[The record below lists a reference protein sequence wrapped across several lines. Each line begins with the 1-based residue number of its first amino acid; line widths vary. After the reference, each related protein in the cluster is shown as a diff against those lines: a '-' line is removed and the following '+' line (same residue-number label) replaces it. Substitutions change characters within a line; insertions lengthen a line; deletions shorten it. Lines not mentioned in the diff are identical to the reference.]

1 MKKMIAMDLDGTLL
15 NIDKK
20 ISLKSKEYLMKL
32 KEEGYII
39 VIATGRVLNSALDV
53 TEGAM
58 FADYV
63 VGSAG
68 GIIYDRNNNEIIYEK
83 NISKETLKKVLEIY
97 NEDINYISVC
107 DSKLYYKYT
116 NKDCDENEFNKR
128 TFDKDFL
135 INDLDVIHM
144 DISINNN
151 IDNIYNYLKNNIND
165 VKIYIM
171 ADSYNPNRRWIEING
186 LNINKF
192 EALKKIALKENIE
205 IKDIISFGDSINDI
219 EMIENAGVSV
229 AMGNAIDELKKEAD
243 YVTTSHNEDG
253 IIKFLEEY
261 LK

>member
-1 MKKMIAMDLDGTLL
+1 M
-15 NIDKK
+15 
-20 ISLKSKEYLMKL
+20 
-32 KEEGYII
+32 
-39 VIATGRVLNSALDV
+39 
-53 TEGAM
+53 
-58 FADYV
+58 
-63 VGSAG
+63 
-68 GIIYDRNNNEIIYEK
+68 
-83 NISKETLKKVLEIY
+83 
-97 NEDINYISVC
+97 
-107 DSKLYYKYT
+107 YYKYT

>member
-20 ISLKSKEYLMKL
+20 ISSKSKEYLIKL
-32 KEEGYII
+32 KNEGYVI
-39 VIATGRVLNSALDV
+39 VIATGRVLNSALGV
-53 TEGAM
+53 TEGAL

-68 GIIYDRNNNEIIYEK
+68 GIIYDRNNNKILYEK
-83 NISKETLKKVLEIY
+83 NISKDTLKKVLKIY

-116 NKDCDENEFNKR
+116 DKDYDENEFNKV

-135 INDLDVIHM
+135 INDIDVIHM
-144 DISINNN
+144 DININNN
-151 IDNIYNYLKNNIND
+151 IENIYSYLKNNIND
-165 VKIYIM
+165 AKIYIM
-171 ADSYNPNRRWIEING
+171 ADSYNLNRRWIEING

-205 IKDIISFGDSINDI
+205 IKNIISFGDSINDI
-219 EMIENAGVSV
+219 EMIKNAGVSV
-229 AMGNAIDELKKEAD
+229 AMGNAILELKETAD
-243 YVTTSHNEDG
+243 YITATHNEDG